1 MAKKNTTSKAAPK
14 PKTLGKKGTKE
25 TQMSFAE
32 QVLNAKNNNNLE
44 EIYDQIQN
52 QIYGLYGPVGLNNMN
67 GLGPYGL
74 ETLPNGPEI
83 SNINTVFGNLRWYLI
98 SNLRQVLSQM
108 YVEYGIVKTI
118 VDVPVD
124 DAFRKGIKIITK
136 QLSEEQIKELHVA
149 VDQDNDVGVY
159 GQGMKW
165 NRLFG
170 GAGVITLTGQ
180 DWETPLDIKKIAMD
194 QLVAFRAVDMWELYG
209 DRQNI
214 ENGEGNLED
223 VHSEFYSYYGRKI
236 HKSRI
241 HMMKGLEAP
250 SFVRPRLRGW
260 GFSVVETMIRSI
272 NQYLKTSNLTF
283 EILDEFKVDYYKL
296 KGLVNTLL
304 MPNGQQLVRR
314 RIADANA
321 QKNYQNAVVLDSED
335 EFQQKQISF
344 AGIAET
350 MEQIRMQV
358 ACDLRMPMT
367 KIFGISAAGFNS
379 GEDDIENYNSMVEG
393 EVRAKAK
400 RGLIN
405 MVEIRCQQLF
415 GFVPDD
421 ITIEFESLRIL
432 SSEQE
437 ENVKNQK
444 FARLMQSYQAGLMTT
459 KEFKDACNKENLL
472 GLQLDT
478 SIEQIE
484 LKTADEEGEQEEQS
498 DESNVESL

>member
-1 MAKKNTTSKAAPK
+1 MAKKTIKQKQTTAKPTASKK
-14 PKTLGKKGTKE
+14 PGE
-25 TQMSFAE
+25 PQMSFAE
-32 QVLNAKNNNNLE
+32 QVLNAKTNNNLDQ
-44 EIYDQIQN
+44 IYDQIQN
-52 QIYGLYGPVGLNNMN
+52 QMYGLYGPVGLNNLN

-74 ETLPNGPEI
+74 DTLPNGPEI

-108 YVEYGIVKTI
+108 YVEFGVIKTI

-124 DAFRKGIKIITK
+124 DAFRKGIKVISK
-136 QLSEEQIKELHVA
+136 QLSEDQIKELHV
-149 VDQDNDVGVY
+149 VIDQDNDVGVY
-159 GQGMKW
+159 AQGCKW
-165 NRLFG
+165 NRLYG

-180 DWETPLDIKKIAMD
+180 DWETPLDIRKIAID
-194 QLVAFRAVDMWELYG
+194 ELVAFRAVDMWELYG

-223 VHSEFYSYYGRKI
+223 VQSEYYSYYGRKI

-260 GFSVVETMIRSI
+260 GFSIIETLLRSI
-272 NQYLKTSNLTF
+272 NQYLKTSDLTF
-283 EILDEFKVDYYKL
+283 EILDEFKVDYYKF

-304 MPNGQQLVRR
+304 MPNGQQLVRQ
-314 RIADANA
+314 RIANTNA
-321 QKNYQNAVVLDSED
+321 QKNYQNAVVMDSED
-335 EFQQKQISF
+335 DFQQKQISF
-344 AGIAET
+344 TGIAET

-400 RGLIN
+400 RGLTN
-405 MVEIRCQQLF
+405 MIEIRCQQLF
-415 GFVPDD
+415 GFIPDD

-444 FARLMQSYQAGLMTT
+444 FSRLMQAYDKGLMTT
-459 KEFKDACNKENLL
+459 KELKDACNKDNLL
-472 GLQLDT
+472 GIQVDT
-478 SIEQIE
+478 SLEKIE
-484 LKTADEEGEQEEQS
+484 LQTADEEGAEEEQT
-498 DESNVESL
+498 DDQNGNML